1 MNIDPIRAA
10 QIVGEAAGTDLTAS
24 QTDPAESFENLLL
37 KSLSE
42 ITETE
47 GTVQDDVIR
56 LATGTTDGLHNITI
70 NAAKAD
76 LAIQMVVSVR
86 NKALEAYN
94 EIMRITL

>member
-10 QIVGEAAGTDLTAS
+10 QAVGNVTGIDRTAS
-24 QTDPAESFENLLL
+24 QTDPAASFQNLLL
-37 KSLSE
+37 QSLSE
-42 ITETE
+42 VAKAE
-47 GTVQDDVIR
+47 GAVQDDVIR